1 MRQGVTS
8 WADRRFWE
16 DEMLSLDTRKRMCCQ
31 GTLIDDQF
39 QPECFP
45 LGTRFDFDQVYC
57 CASSAPTRPIE
68 ILPFQLQSLISD
80 APFHGNASAATRHRS
95 TGSNDFFG
103 TGVSPLDLFSWVTNA
118 TPRPS
123 RPSRDAQQTPS
134 TQQEI
139 VCAQALN
146 KDIFV
151 GCSDGTLMRYTT
163 KEDNYSGDPYH
174 IVSQQVVPGGK
185 PIDRIA
191 LVPFLCKMRNVLLS
205 YLAFVRRIA
214 TYSNKSAARSF
225 DILFGRKC
233 APCPS
238 ELTYDI
244 H

>member
-1 MRQGVTS
+1 MSGR
-8 WADRRFWE
+8 
-16 DEMLSLDTRKRMCCQ
+16 EMLSLDTRKRMCCQ

-45 LGTRFDFDQVYC
+45 LGTRFDLDQVYC

-80 APFHGNASAATRHRS
+80 SPLSSNASAVTRHRS
-95 TGSNDFFG
+95 TGSGDFFG
-103 TGVSPLDLFSWVTNA
+103 TGVSPLDSFSRVTNA
-118 TPRPS
+118 APRPS

-191 LVPFLCKMRNVLLS
+191 LVPFLCKMLVLSGGTFYFHTLLS
-205 YLAFVRRIA
+205 SDALPPTQISPLRGV
-214 TYSNKSAARSF
+214 
-225 DILFGRKC
+225 
-233 APCPS
+233 
-238 ELTYDI
+238 LTFSLDENALRV
-244 H
+244 HPN